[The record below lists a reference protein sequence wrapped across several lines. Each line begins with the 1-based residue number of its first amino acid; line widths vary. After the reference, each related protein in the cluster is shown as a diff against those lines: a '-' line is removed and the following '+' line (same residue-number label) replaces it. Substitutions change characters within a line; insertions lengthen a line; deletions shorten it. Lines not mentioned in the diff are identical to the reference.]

1 VKFNLELRLLSK
13 STSLRGRLLSGKQ
26 LIGSFYCQKIPL
38 KAFGL
43 LALLV
48 LLLGT
53 VAARTVASRKAARTS
68 AVYTVTATAYGAV
81 VGQTDSKPF
90 LTADNSRI
98 PRHYGS
104 HTRWLALSRDL
115 LTPWGGPFAFGDK
128 VRVTGISP
136 ALDGV
141 YTIHDTMNRRYRH
154 RLDVLAHPR
163 ERISINQ
170 PGVKLQRLSGAN
182 LARRP
187 RARAAQKAVAKA
199 SHRKAQPRHDAAKTL
214 AAKPQRKPAKRS
226 ASLAHQKYSV
236 AKKQLAALPKRPKQR
251 VVAQVHHL
259 APAQV
264 LRAEHKRVG
273 KLRASQAPR
282 KARRVA
288 ILLDNAHVPAARRQ
302 ELVA

>member
-1 VKFNLELRLLSK
+1 MLNPTPLRSNLATGKRLLA
-13 STSLRGRLLSGKQ
+13 SLSRLPLPAKVLS
-26 LIGSFYCQKIPL
+26 
-38 KAFGL
+38 L
-43 LALLV
+43 LALFAV
-48 LLLGT
+48 LLGT
-53 VAARTVASRKAARTS
+53 AAAHTVASRKANRTS
-68 AVYTVTATAYGAV
+68 SVYTVTATAYGAV

-115 LTPWGGPFAFGDK
+115 LKPWGGPFAFGDK

-170 PGVKLQRLSGAN
+170 PGVKLQRISASN
-182 LARRP
+182 QASRR
-187 RARAAQKAVAKA
+187 RAQPAEKAVAK
-199 SHRKAQPRHDAAKTL
+199 STHRKAQARPASAKLL
-214 AAKPQRKPAKRS
+214 ATKPQRKPAKRP
-226 ASLAHQKYSV
+226 ASLAHQKHGV

-251 VVAQVHHL
+251 IVAQVHHL
-259 APAQV
+259 AAAKV

-273 KLRASQAPR
+273 KLRASQTTR

-288 ILLDNAHVPAARRQ
+288 VLLDNAHVPAALRQ
-302 ELVA
+302 KLVA

>member
-1 VKFNLELRLLSK
+1 
-13 STSLRGRLLSGKQ
+13 
-26 LIGSFYCQKIPL
+26 
-38 KAFGL
+38 
-43 LALLV
+43 V

-53 VAARTVASRKAARTS
+53 VAARTVALRKANRTS

-81 VGQTDSKPF
+81 TGQTDSKPF

-115 LTPWGGPFAFGDK
+115 LRPWGGPFAFGDK

-170 PGVKLQRLSGAN
+170 PGQNDCGQGYAPQS
-182 LARRP
+182 P
-187 RARAAQKAVAKA
+187 AASCISQNA
-199 SHRKAQPRHDAAKTL
+199 SCQ
-214 AAKPQRKPAKRS
+214 
-226 ASLAHQKYSV
+226 AS
-236 AKKQLAALPKRPKQR
+236 
-251 VVAQVHHL
+251 
-259 APAQV
+259 APA
-264 LRAEHKRVG
+264 
-273 KLRASQAPR
+273 S
-282 KARRVA
+282 
-288 ILLDNAHVPAARRQ
+288 
-302 ELVA
+302 

>member
-1 VKFNLELRLLSK
+1 LLNSNLF
-13 STSLRGRLLSGKQ
+13 RGRLLAFKQ
-26 LIGSFYCQKIPL
+26 LAINSCWPALPL
-38 KAFGL
+38 KALGL

-53 VAARTVASRKAARTS
+53 VAARTASRKAARTS

-81 VGQTDSKPF
+81 TGQTDSKPF

-115 LTPWGGPFAFGDK
+115 LHPWGGPFAFGDK

-163 ERISINQ
+163 ERISLNR
-170 PGVKLQRLSGAN
+170 PGVKLQRISGATQ
-182 LARRP
+182 ASRPRP
-187 RARAAQKAVAKA
+187 RAAEKVVAKAPRRKIQSHRAPAKAVAV
-199 SHRKAQPRHDAAKTL
+199 
-214 AAKPQRKPAKRS
+214 KPQRKPTKRP
-226 ASLAHQKYSV
+226 ASLAHQKHGV

-259 APAQV
+259 AAPQV

-273 KLRASQAPR
+273 KLRASQTTR

-288 ILLDNAHVPAARRQ
+288 VLFDDAHVPAALRQ

>member
-1 VKFNLELRLLSK
+1 LINSNL
-13 STSLRGRLLSGKQ
+13 LRGRLLAFKK
-26 LIGSFYCQKIPL
+26 LITSSCYWALPF

-53 VAARTVASRKAARTS
+53 VAARTASRKAARTN

-98 PRHYGS
+98 PRRYGS

-115 LTPWGGPFAFGDK
+115 LRPWGGPFAFGDK

-170 PGVKLQRLSGAN
+170 PGVKLVRVSGAI
-182 LARRP
+182 LASRP
-187 RARAAQKAVAKA
+187 RAAEKVVAKTTRRKTQSRRAAV
-199 SHRKAQPRHDAAKTL
+199 KTL
-214 AAKPQRKPAKRS
+214 ATKPQHKPAKRP
-226 ASLAHQKYSV
+226 ASLAHQKHGIS
-236 AKKQLAALPKRPKQR
+236 KKQLAALPKRPKQR

-259 APAQV
+259 AAPKV

-288 ILLDNAHVPAARRQ
+288 VLFDNAHVPAARRQ

>member
-1 VKFNLELRLLSK
+1 ML
-13 STSLRGRLLSGKQ
+13 
-26 LIGSFYCQKIPL
+26 
-38 KAFGL
+38 GL

-53 VAARTVASRKAARTS
+53 VAARTASRKAARTS

-115 LTPWGGPFAFGDK
+115 LRPWGGPFAFGDK

-170 PGVKLQRLSGAN
+170 PGVKLQRLSTAS
-182 LARRP
+182 AASRQ
-187 RARAAQKAVAKA
+187 RAQPAKKTVAKA
-199 SHRKAQPRHDAAKTL
+199 THRKAQTRRSSAKAL
-214 AAKPQRKPAKRS
+214 ANSTRRKPTKRP
-226 ASLAHQKYSV
+226 ASLAHQKHGV

-259 APAQV
+259 APAKV

-273 KLRASQAPR
+273 KLRASQTTR

-288 ILLDNAHVPAARRQ
+288 VLLNNAHVPAARWQ
-302 ELVA
+302 EFVA

>member
-1 VKFNLELRLLSK
+1 
-13 STSLRGRLLSGKQ
+13 
-26 LIGSFYCQKIPL
+26 
-38 KAFGL
+38 

-53 VAARTVASRKAARTS
+53 VAARTVALRKTSRTS

-81 VGQTDSKPF
+81 AGQTDSKPF

-98 PRHYGS
+98 PRYYGS

-115 LTPWGGPFAFGDK
+115 LRPWGGPFAFGDK

-170 PGVKLQRLSGAN
+170 PGVKLQRISASNQAN
-182 LARRP
+182 QK
-187 RARAAQKAVAKA
+187 RAQPTKKVMAKA
-199 SHRKAQPRHDAAKTL
+199 AHRKAQARHSLAKSL
-214 AAKPQRKPAKRS
+214 AVKAQRKQARRP
-226 ASLAHQKYSV
+226 ASLAHQKHGV
-236 AKKQLAALPKRPKQR
+236 AKEQLATLPKRPKQR

-259 APAQV
+259 APAKV

-273 KLRASQAPR
+273 KLRASQTTR

-288 ILLDNAHVPAARRQ
+288 VLLDNAHVPAARWQ

>member
-1 VKFNLELRLLSK
+1 MP
-13 STSLRGRLLSGKQ
+13 
-26 LIGSFYCQKIPL
+26 I
-38 KAFGL
+38 KALGL

-48 LLLGT
+48 VLLGT
-53 VAARTVASRKAARTS
+53 AAAHTAGVLRAHRNS
-68 AVYTVTATAYGAV
+68 AVYTVTATAYEAV
-81 VGQTDSKPF
+81 ASQTDSKPF

-115 LTPWGGPFAFGDK
+115 LRPWGGPFAFGDK
-128 VRVTGISP
+128 VRVAGISA

-170 PGVKLQRLSGAN
+170 PGVRLQRVSTSN
-182 LARRP
+182 RISRERP
-187 RARAAQKAVAKA
+187 RPAEKAVAKA
-199 SHRKAQPRHDAAKTL
+199 TAGRRKAQPQLRALAPQSRPQLRHKTAKHAAARTQV
-214 AAKPQRKPAKRS
+214 AAHPAKATKPARR
-226 ASLAHQKYSV
+226 ASLAHQKHGV

-273 KLRASQAPR
+273 KLRASQAAR

-288 ILLDNAHVPAARRQ
+288 VLFDNAHVPAASRQ
-302 ELVA
+302 ESVA

>member
-1 VKFNLELRLLSK
+1 LLLFKRLTINSYH
-13 STSLRGRLLSGKQ
+13 RA
-26 LIGSFYCQKIPL
+26 IPV

-53 VAARTVASRKAARTS
+53 VAARTVASRKANRMS

-115 LTPWGGPFAFGDK
+115 LRPWGGPFAFGDK

-170 PGVKLQRLSGAN
+170 PGVKLQRLGASN
-182 LARRP
+182 LASRQ
-187 RARAAQKAVAKA
+187 RAQPAKKAVTKATHRRSQTRRSAAKA
-199 SHRKAQPRHDAAKTL
+199 LATKPPRKQ
-214 AAKPQRKPAKRS
+214 AKRP
-226 ASLAHQKYSV
+226 ASLTHQKHGV

-259 APAQV
+259 APAKV

-273 KLRASQAPR
+273 KLRASQTSR

-288 ILLDNAHVPAARRQ
+288 VLFDNAHVPAALRQ
-302 ELVA
+302 KLVA